1 MGTGRWA
8 ISGQETAS
16 VAVLFVP
23 SIVPIIDVFRALADF
38 QEHYDIGALDEL
50 EGRLCASMSRDLA
63 KGLVSDALLLAFG
76 LGRERTEPLAF
87 RPLFSRRGSLDEYRL
102 MGMIGATFEN
112 DSVLAAATAASLGI
126 NPSQPLISLAF
137 DVARRLK
144 AAGLRLGAPDRR
156 LLGLQPSISLFD
168 ILSDRASRGDMRRRL
183 DV

>member
-1 MGTGRWA
+1 
-8 ISGQETAS
+8 
-16 VAVLFVP
+16 
-23 SIVPIIDVFRALADF
+23 
-38 QEHYDIGALDEL
+38 
-50 EGRLCASMSRDLA
+50 
-63 KGLVSDALLLAFG
+63 
-76 LGRERTEPLAF
+76 
-87 RPLFSRRGSLDEYRL
+87 